1 MEAFLATL
9 LQPLDRQE
17 FTIFTHNERVA
28 HLSAPGHLDGEAPVA
43 ERGDDQ
49 PAVRVRSIRLRMAPG
64 AERDQTVEV
73 EVRAP
78 LGALDDMVN
87 LEGAPVAGR
96 SAPPAGAPQHHSLDP
111 SVA

>member
-1 MEAFLATL
+1 VSIGGIPATL

-43 ERGDDQ
+43 GRGDDQ

-64 AERDQTVEV
+64 AERDQAVEV
-73 EVRAP
+73 DEPLWARLSNVRPRRP
-78 LGALDDMVN
+78 LPPHPPGT
-87 LEGAPVAGR
+87 R
-96 SAPPAGAPQHHSLDP
+96 SD
-111 SVA
+111 